1 MILDEPTAAL
11 TLSETKK
18 LFQLLHNLKKSEIG
32 IIYISHRLEEI
43 FEVADRVT
51 VLRDGVWQGTE
62 YINQIDMP
70 RLITMM
76 VGKKKELIE
85 EVKKDEVVVRT
96 KGEVLCE
103 VKNLTHYYRKF
114 KNVNF
119 QVRKNEILGLAGLIG
134 AGKTELAKAIFG
146 QERLETGEIELEG
159 EKISIIAP

>member
-1 MILDEPTAAL
+1 MNFDPLTLVTQLSPAEKKLVEILRALQKKSRIMILDEPTAAL

-62 YINQIDMP
+62 YINQIDT

-85 EVKKDEVVVRT
+85 EVKRRCRRT
-96 KGEVLCE
+96 KGSAL
-103 VKNLTHYYRKF
+103 
-114 KNVNF
+114 
-119 QVRKNEILGLAGLIG
+119 
-134 AGKTELAKAIFG
+134 
-146 QERLETGEIELEG
+146 
-159 EKISIIAP
+159 